1 MQLSMMTKKTL
12 LASVL
17 ALLLLGAL
25 SGCNTVSGLGQD
37 VQEGGRVLQD
47 AAD

>member
-1 MQLSMMTKKTL
+1 MQSLMSMKTL
-12 LASVL
+12 FASTLVL
-17 ALLLLGAL
+17 VLLGAL
-25 SGCNTVSGLGQD
+25 SGCNTVSGVGQD

>member
-1 MQLSMMTKKTL
+1 MQSLMSRKTL
-12 LASVL
+12 FASTLVL
-17 ALLLLGAL
+17 VLLGAL
-25 SGCNTVSGLGQD
+25 SGCNTVSGVGQD

>member
-1 MQLSMMTKKTL
+1 MSRKTL
-12 LASVL
+12 FASTLVL
-17 ALLLLGAL
+17 VLLGAL
-25 SGCNTVSGLGQD
+25 SGCNTVSGVGQD